1 MLAQFSLLD
10 ERARN
15 NKGVLQTFSLP
26 ERTDRGAA
34 YLEFCRKFNG
44 TSDDNSDRND
54 TEGWRRLREFAYVS
68 SGGRIVLW

>member
-1 MLAQFSLLD
+1 VRQNVEGGLG
-10 ERARN
+10 RAYF
-15 NKGVLQTFSLP
+15 GTTFESPPGLP
-26 ERTDRGAA
+26 GD
-34 YLEFCRKFNG
+34 NG